1 MLYRLF
7 PLNLIIF
14 GRRSRT
20 LREGS
25 DRLVDNYK
33 KTYPEV
39 WERLDN
45 LEGELDIF
53 EVTAITLGL
62 EDESFE
68 GISAEAL
75 SFLR

>member
-1 MLYRLF
+1 MVKTVINAVPAIPFESDHLWEK
-7 PLNLIIF
+7 I
-14 GRRSRT
+14 RT

-45 LEGELDIF
+45 LEGEYGYF
-53 EVTAITLGL
+53 
-62 EDESFE
+62 
-68 GISAEAL
+68 
-75 SFLR
+75 